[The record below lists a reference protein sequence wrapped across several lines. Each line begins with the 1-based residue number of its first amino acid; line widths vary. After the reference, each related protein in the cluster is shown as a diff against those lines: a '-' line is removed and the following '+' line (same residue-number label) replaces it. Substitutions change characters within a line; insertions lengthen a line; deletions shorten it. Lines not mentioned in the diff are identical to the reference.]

1 MSSASLAV
9 VRQSHPRRAQPD
21 ATRIA
26 SISVAIALNLAVILI
41 ATRPTGAP
49 SLLAAAPPDPSQI
62 LHWIS
67 PPVAVVPPPPIVMK
81 PMPHPHRISVQ
92 SRPRSVSVP
101 PPTALVDGSISV
113 PPTAAPPAKS
123 TIAPDTDVREGPAT
137 NAPVEASLAYRSAP
151 LQFPPQ
157 ALRQQIQGT
166 VLLRVLV
173 DETGKPVNVVVERSS
188 GHALL
193 DRSASE
199 QVLASWRFQP
209 AIVDGKAVRAWA
221 NVPVSFDLHGQ

>member
-9 VRQSHPRRAQPD
+9 ARQSHPHHAQPD

-26 SISVAIALNLAVILI
+26 ALSAAIALNLAVILI

-49 SLLAAAPPDPSQI
+49 SLLAAAPPVPSQI
-62 LHWIS
+62 LRWIS
-67 PPVAVVPPPPIVMK
+67 PPAAVIPPPPIVMK
-81 PMPHPHRISVQ
+81 PLPHPHKTV
-92 SRPRSVSVP
+92 VP
-101 PPTALVDGSISV
+101 NHPQAALASPPVATADGSISV
-113 PPTAAPPAKS
+113 PPATAPTANS
-123 TIAPDTDVREGPAT
+123 TIAPDTDVRESPAAA
-137 NAPVEASLAYRSAP
+137 APVEASLAYRSAP
-151 LQFPPQ
+151 LQFPLQ
-157 ALRQQIQGT
+157 ALRQQMQGT

-221 NVPVSFDLHGQ
+221 NVPVSFDLRQQ